1 MLQRH
6 SQSLLTI
13 LKSNLRQILE
23 GEDSRQIFYFLCM
36 NLAFTG
42 IELLYG
48 IWTNSL
54 GLISDGF
61 HMMFDCTALV
71 VGLFAAIVARW
82 KSTRMFSYG

>member
-1 MLQRH
+1 M
-6 SQSLLTI
+6 
-13 LKSNLRQILE
+13 
-23 GEDSRQIFYFLCM
+23 
-36 NLAFTG
+36 